1 MSVSRTALVGSLLMG
16 ASLVLAADEE
26 LPDPDFLEYLG
37 TWEESDEDWLIFEEP
52 VTAELEELEAQMG
65 QPHFW
70 NDTRTAAVVSRSCD
84 PSISVAEPAVGSCC
98 RMNARSPATSW

>member
-1 MSVSRTALVGSLLMG
+1 MPKRKEMSVSRSALIGSLLMG

-52 VTAELEELEAQMG
+52 VTAELEERTDPVPEAG
-65 QPHFW
+65 KESTEKT
-70 NDTRTAAVVSRSCD
+70 DES
-84 PSISVAEPAVGSCC
+84 
-98 RMNARSPATSW
+98 